1 MTKIVLLLLVLAT
14 PAFAKVG
21 QTPSKRCPVSHQRL
35 ADAIRIAEGVK
46 SRHPYGVLSVK
57 VKGEAEA
64 RRVCLRSIRNSEKR
78 WRKEGCPGDF
88 VAYFAKR
95 WAPTSGCS
103 NDPNGLN
110 KNWLKNV
117 RKILKQNRSKA
128 AGSHSPS

>member
-57 VKGEAEA
+57 VKSEAEA

-78 WRKEGCPGDF
+78 WRRDGCPGDF

-95 WAPTSGCS
+95 WCPVGAE
-103 NDPNGLN
+103 NDPSGLN
-110 KNWLKNV
+110 RHWVKNV
-117 RKILKQNRSKA
+117 RAALKKSAKK
-128 AGSHSPS
+128 H